1 VTKRREFS
9 STLDPDLLPAF
20 VGVGVGMLVVD
31 VDVVVVVVGDI
42 ITVVDGCIPAF
53 IASLIRLRLVINTP
67 VVVCFVRPELPSAVW
82 SAHAM

>member
-1 VTKRREFS
+1 MTKRREFS
-9 STLDPDLLPAF
+9 STLDPDSLPAF

-31 VDVVVVVVGDI
+31 VDVVVVGVI

-67 VVVCFVRPELPSAVW
+67 VVMCFVRPELPSAVW